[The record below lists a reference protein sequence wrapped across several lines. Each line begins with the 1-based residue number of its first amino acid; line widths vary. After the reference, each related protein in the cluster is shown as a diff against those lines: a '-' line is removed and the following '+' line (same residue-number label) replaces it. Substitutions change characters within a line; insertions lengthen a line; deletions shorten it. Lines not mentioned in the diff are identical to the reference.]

1 MTLLDNNFPSIL
13 YPSLSPLFCHSDSL
27 GRSFNLPYCTI
38 CIIFHLPSPYQQH
51 TKEGTHRHTGSEQR
65 KLSLLDLNL
74 INLPPNT
81 LWIRP
86 QTSLTHPIDTHFL
99 THLTGLFRGRKTRET
114 KTNQR
119 FLFQVLHLKSFTTQL
134 NKNHNHNI
142 SLLGLM
148 MLHNRDR
155 SHGFV
160 ASAES
165 AILIQ
170 MYYILSPTIS
180 LRNCDPRCTIKLR
193 QLIAQQY
200 IQNPLQW
207 FRHSPVLTTNNEC
220 PNDWQTTSS
229 GNSMTE

>member
-1 MTLLDNNFPSIL
+1 MHHIPPSLPLPTTHKGGDTSPHRERAKKIELIGFKFNQPTPKHTLNPPSNFPYTSHWHAH
-13 YPSLSPLFCHSDSL
+13 PDTFNRTLS
-27 GRSFNLPYCTI
+27 
-38 CIIFHLPSPYQQH
+38 
-51 TKEGTHRHTGSEQR
+51 
-65 KLSLLDLNL
+65 
-74 INLPPNT
+74 
-81 LWIRP
+81 
-86 QTSLTHPIDTHFL
+86 
-99 THLTGLFRGRKTRET
+99 GRKTRET

-200 IQNPLQW
+200 IQNPPQW